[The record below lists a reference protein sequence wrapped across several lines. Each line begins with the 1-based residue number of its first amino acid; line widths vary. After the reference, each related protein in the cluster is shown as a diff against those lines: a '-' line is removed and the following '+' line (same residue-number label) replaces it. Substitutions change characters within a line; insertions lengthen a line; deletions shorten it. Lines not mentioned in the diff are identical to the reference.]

1 MIRIANIHEPCPH
14 NTAARRTFD
23 QSREI
28 TEIKINNTQHLWMK
42 TKYFKTDFREVAEV
56 QITFFIQV
64 LTSEKLQGLQMLSK
78 VPL

>member
-1 MIRIANIHEPCPH
+1 MKFKLEDQARIAQGKLTRQQEM
-14 NTAARRTFD
+14 
-23 QSREI
+23 
-28 TEIKINNTQHLWMK
+28 KLKK